1 MSIDQNNLTLN
12 YSLELTETDLLDIG
26 TRWENILRQLGW
38 VADRQTVLAIQMI
51 LLLFS
56 RRELEDMP
64 KIPGG
69 SSLEEGLLLLHK
81 GLPNGLVN
89 YLKGMWRKCVPH
101 ELFDWPEEPLPGN
114 GRTAI
119 LLRNMGVRFPL
130 GDRARHFIFSA
141 WAPREDYSDRTQPYY
156 ANFTLSAVAKAISAQ
171 LDKPFTLSRN
181 DWSLVLDLLGHRSA
195 SISDAVSKYLPRIP
209 VTEETAN
216 GVKLAFMTAS
226 GKTQRKC
233 IKWILG
239 SNNFPESTHALL
251 EMALQSHDD
260 RTRTLASS
268 HLTATSTYKSADVF
282 LTSLDKKGATLSS
295 LQSTYGAAVVESFLN
310 DHFLRLFIPDK
321 LPLPQ
326 VQMLSR
332 LVPDHPA
339 VTKAFEGRADAII
352 RKFSTSEKPSR
363 KLIEMGRD
371 AAFLADPRMFLSSIS
386 GKGSYLTPKIWEAV
400 RYLHQF
406 DDGLGVDVLKLIT
419 TKSDDTEGHKL
430 ALEVLKFDRWAEY
443 DHDVLSAMK
452 DDEVKVAVTLTL
464 KSEAF
469 RGLMNAETANGNFSK
484 PIIMSYMAHTAEK
497 CVDVTSQAAVVDH
510 LRSLMTSHDNEGLP
524 DGFWF
529 IVRGFKKVSWSR
541 VVAFFVA
548 DMVKAGGEWER
559 LARELVM
566 TRSPGTLD
574 PLPRRFA
581 HKMKL
586 YAQLRAAGWTI

>member
-1 MSIDQNNLTLN
+1 MRIDQNNLALN

-38 VADRQTVLAIQMI
+38 VADPQTVLAIQMI

-64 KIPGG
+64 KLPGG

-81 GLPNGLVN
+81 GRPNGLVN

-101 ELFDWPEEPLPGN
+101 ELFDWPDEPLPGN

-130 GDRARHFIFSA
+130 GDRARHYIFSA
-141 WAPREDYSDRTQPYY
+141 WAPQEDYSDRTQPYY

-171 LDKPFTLSRN
+171 LDKPFNLSRN

-216 GVKLAFMTAS
+216 GVKAAFKTSS
-226 GKTQRKC
+226 GKNQRKC

-239 SNNFPESTHALL
+239 SSDFPEITQATL
-251 EMALQSHDD
+251 EMALRSHDE

-268 HLTATSTYKSADVF
+268 HFTVKSPSADVF
-282 LTSLDKKGATLSS
+282 LTSLDKKSATLSS
-295 LQSTYGAAVVESFLN
+295 LQSTYGVQEVETFLN

-339 VTKAFEGRADAII
+339 VTKAFEDRADAII

-371 AAFLADPRMFLSSIS
+371 AAFLVDPRTFLSSLS
-386 GKGSYLTPKIWEAV
+386 GKGGYLTPKIWEAV
-400 RYLHQF
+400 RHLYQF
-406 DDGLGVDVLKLIT
+406 DDSLGVDILKLIT
-419 TKSDDTEGHKL
+419 TKFDDPEGHKL
-430 ALEVLKFDRWAEY
+430 AVEVLKFDRWAEY
-443 DHDVLSAMK
+443 DHDTLSVMK
-452 DDEVKVAVTLTL
+452 DDEVKVAITVTL
-464 KSEAF
+464 KSDVF
-469 RGLMNAETANGNFSK
+469 RGLMNAEAANRNFSK

-497 CVDVTSQAAVVDH
+497 CTDESSQAAVVDH
-510 LRSLMTSHDNEGLP
+510 LRSLMASHGNEGLP
-524 DGFWF
+524 GGFWF

-541 VVAFFVA
+541 SVAFLVA

-559 LARELVM
+559 LARELII